1 MYFGNQLVISS
12 QVCCDVWVERFRLQ
26 IVVECLQH
34 SIYFSKSLLY
44 VNTKFL
50 SHYIR
55 KELCWN
61 SLVKILLCSV
71 VKGPSFIVKW
81 LLIL

>member
-1 MYFGNQLVISS
+1 MF
-12 QVCCDVWVERFRLQ
+12 VERFHLQ
-26 IVVECLQH
+26 IVVECLEH

-44 VNTKFL
+44 VYTKFL
-50 SHYIR
+50 SCIR
-55 KELCWN
+55 KDLHWN

-71 VKGPSFIVKW
+71 VKGQSFIVKW